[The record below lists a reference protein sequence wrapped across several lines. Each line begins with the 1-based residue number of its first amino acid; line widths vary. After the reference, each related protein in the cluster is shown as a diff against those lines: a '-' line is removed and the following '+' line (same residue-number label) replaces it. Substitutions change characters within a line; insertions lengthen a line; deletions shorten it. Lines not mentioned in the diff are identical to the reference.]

1 MTLSPTLHWFRMNYT
16 LYLRLQK
23 AMKKN
28 FLYVLPVL
36 ILLTVSSCGKFY
48 KLEKSTNWEEL
59 YEAAN
64 NYYNAGEYSK
74 AIILYDKVLPVIRG
88 SERAELADFN
98 YAYSHFRMKR
108 YIEAAGYFN
117 TFYQTYNRSPMAEE
131 ALFMNAY
138 SLYLDAP
145 DYNLDQKSSRDA
157 VNAIQLFINRFPQ
170 SDSYERATAMIEDLQ
185 VRFEEKA
192 YQESMLYLRLTDGL
206 FPGDFYRAC
215 IINFQNFAK
224 NYPDSKYNEELGYK
238 LVEVALAYGKGS
250 KFDKK
255 EERLN
260 DVSKYADQFKR
271 RYPDSKYV
279 GRVEE
284 FEKTAQ
290 AEILAYQKLKK
301 EYDEQLARANEEAA
315 SEQATENKKK
325 NQ

>member
-28 FLYVLPVL
+28 FLYILSL
-36 ILLTVSSCGKFY
+36 LFLLTVSSCGKFY

-260 DVSKYADQFKR
+260 DVNKYADQFKR